1 MNRPNIYHNEN
12 FMVTDSDLES
22 AVEALRTMSL
32 DCERAAAKANS
43 EGLFKA
49 FKDSAASWQAVAL
62 RIESIVDSR
71 FESNVEV
78 NR

>member
-1 MNRPNIYHNEN
+1 MPYPNIYHSKVY
-12 FMVTDSDLES
+12 MVTDSDLES

-62 RIESIVDSR
+62 RIEAIIDSR
-71 FESNVEV
+71 FACDVEV
-78 NR
+78 IR